1 VRLFFCVAFCMLAAA
16 CASPEPAVV
25 SAPAP
30 GSAGASSSAPASAG
44 NPQSQSYAED
54 LMAYLGRLRTM
65 NEAALAGEAA
75 RMRRDA
81 SDLARVKAA
90 LALSLSSQADE
101 GDIIELVE
109 PVTRRSAAN
118 DVRAMAVLL
127 NTNAQER
134 RRLRQRAA
142 NAAGELREE
151 RKLAEAQKQRA
162 EQLQQKL
169 DALTDLERSLAS
181 REAQTR

>member
-1 VRLFFCVAFCMLAAA
+1 MRRIASLALCALAAA
-16 CASPEPAVV
+16 CASPGPAVV
-25 SAPAP
+25 STP
-30 GSAGASSSAPASAG
+30 APASAAG
-44 NPQSQSYAED
+44 TSTPNASSPSYAED
-54 LMAYLGRLRTM
+54 LMSYLGRLRTM

-90 LALSLSSQADE
+90 LAMTLSSQADE
-101 GDIIELVE
+101 AEIIELVD
-109 PVTRRSAAN
+109 PVARKQGAG
-118 DVRAMAVLL
+118 DVRAMAALL

-134 RRLRQRAA
+134 RRLKQRAA
-142 NAAGELREE
+142 STAGELRDE

-169 DALTDLERSLAS
+169 DALTELERSLAA

>member
-1 VRLFFCVAFCMLAAA
+1 MRRVASLALCALAAA

-25 SAPAP
+25 ST
-30 GSAGASSSAPASAG
+30 SAPASAASPSAP
-44 NPQSQSYAED
+44 NASSPSYAED

-90 LALSLSSQADE
+90 LAMTLSSQADE
-101 GDIIELVE
+101 AEIIELVD
-109 PVTRRSAAN
+109 PVARKQGAG
-118 DVRAMAVLL
+118 DVRAMAALL

-134 RRLRQRAA
+134 RRLKQRAA
-142 NAAGELREE
+142 SAAGELRDE

-169 DALTDLERSLAS
+169 DALTELERSLAA

>member
-1 VRLFFCVAFCMLAAA
+1 MRRVASFALCVLAAA

-25 SAPAP
+25 STTATTAGGAAP
-30 GSAGASSSAPASAG
+30 PATNA
-44 NPQSQSYAED
+44 QSQSYAED
-54 LMAYLGRLRTM
+54 LMAYLARLRTM

-90 LALSLSSQADE
+90 LAMSLSSQADDA
-101 GDIIELVE
+101 DIIELVE
-109 PVTRRSAAN
+109 PVARKQGAS
-118 DVRAMAVLL
+118 DVRAMAALL

-134 RRLRQRAA
+134 RRLKQRAA

>member
-1 VRLFFCVAFCMLAAA
+1 VRLVLSAMFCMLAAA

-25 SAPAP
+25 SAPAA
-30 GSAGASSSAPASAG
+30 GSGASSGASAPASSA
-44 NPQSQSYAED
+44 QSYAED
-54 LMAYLGRLRTM
+54 LLAYLGRLRTM

-109 PVTRRSAAN
+109 PVTRRSTAN

-127 NTNAQER
+127 NANAQER

-142 NAAGELREE
+142 NATGELREE
-151 RKLAEAQKQRA
+151 RKLAEAHKQRA

-169 DALTDLERSLAS
+169 DALTDLERSLAA
-181 REAQTR
+181 REAQAR

>member
-1 VRLFFCVAFCMLAAA
+1 VRRIASLALCALAAA
-16 CASPEPAVV
+16 CASPGPAVV
-25 SAPAP
+25 STPATAGAP
-30 GSAGASSSAPASAG
+30 GTSAPNAAS
-44 NPQSQSYAED
+44 PSYAED
-54 LMAYLGRLRTM
+54 LMSYLGRLRTM

-90 LALSLSSQADE
+90 LAMTLSSQADE
-101 GDIIELVE
+101 AEIIELVE
-109 PVTRRSAAN
+109 PVARKQGAG
-118 DVRAMAVLL
+118 DVRAMAALL

-134 RRLRQRAA
+134 RRLKQRAA
-142 NAAGELREE
+142 STAGELRDE

-169 DALTDLERSLAS
+169 DALTELERSLAA

>member
-1 VRLFFCVAFCMLAAA
+1 M
-16 CASPEPAVV
+16 S
-25 SAPAP
+25 
-30 GSAGASSSAPASAG
+30 
-44 NPQSQSYAED
+44 
-54 LMAYLGRLRTM
+54 YLGRLRTM

-90 LALSLSSQADE
+90 LAMTLSSQADE
-101 GDIIELVE
+101 AEIIELVE
-109 PVTRRSAAN
+109 PVARKQGAG
-118 DVRAMAVLL
+118 DVRAMAALL

-134 RRLRQRAA
+134 RRLKQRAA
-142 NAAGELREE
+142 SAAGELRDE

-169 DALTDLERSLAS
+169 DALTELERSLAA
-181 REAQTR
+181 REAQPR

>member
-1 VRLFFCVAFCMLAAA
+1 VRASLAVCTLAAA
-16 CASPEPAVV
+16 CATPEPAVV
-25 SAPAP
+25 STTPPAP
-30 GSAGASSSAPASAG
+30 GAAAAPAAA
-44 NPQSQSYAED
+44 NATSQSHAED
-54 LMAYLGRLRTM
+54 LMAYLARLRTM

-90 LALSLSSQADE
+90 LAMTLSAQADE

-109 PVTRRSAAN
+109 PVARKAGAS
-118 DVRAMAVLL
+118 DVRAMAALL
-127 NTNAQER
+127 NTNAHEK

-151 RKLAEAQKQRA
+151 RRLAEAQKQRA

-181 REAQTR
+181 REAQAR

>member
-1 VRLFFCVAFCMLAAA
+1 MRRAAGLALCALAAA
-16 CASPEPAVV
+16 CASPEPASV
-25 SAPAP
+25 SSPATP
-30 GSAGASSSAPASAG
+30 GSASSPATSAP
-44 NPQSQSYAED
+44 SYAED
-54 LMAYLGRLRTM
+54 LMAYLARLRTM

-90 LALSLSSQADE
+90 LAMSLSSQADE
-101 GDIIELVE
+101 AEIIELVE
-109 PVTRRSAAN
+109 PVTRKQGAS
-118 DVRAMAVLL
+118 DVRAMAALL

-134 RRLRQRAA
+134 RRLKQRAA

-169 DALTDLERSLAS
+169 DALTDLERSLAT

>member
-1 VRLFFCVAFCMLAAA
+1 MRRIACVALCALVAA

-25 SAPAP
+25 TTPAP
-30 GSAGASSSAPASAG
+30 GIAAAVPAANAP
-44 NPQSQSYAED
+44 SQSYAED

-90 LALSLSSQADE
+90 LALTLSSQADE

-109 PVTRRSAAN
+109 PVTRKPGSG

-127 NTNAQER
+127 NANAQER
-134 RRLRQRAA
+134 KRLKQRAA
-142 NAAGELREE
+142 SAAGELREE
-151 RKLAEAQKQRA
+151 RKVAEAQKQRA

-181 REAQTR
+181 REAQPR

>member
-1 VRLFFCVAFCMLAAA
+1 MFCMLAAA

-25 SAPAP
+25 SAPAA
-30 GSAGASSSAPASAG
+30 GSGASPGASAPASSA
-44 NPQSQSYAED
+44 QSYAED
-54 LMAYLGRLRTM
+54 LLAYLGRLRTM

-142 NAAGELREE
+142 NATGELREE
-151 RKLAEAQKQRA
+151 RKLAEAHKQRA

-169 DALTDLERSLAS
+169 DALTDLERSLAA
-181 REAQTR
+181 REAQAR

>member
-1 VRLFFCVAFCMLAAA
+1 MRRIASLALCALAAA
-16 CASPEPAVV
+16 CASPGPAVV
-25 SAPAP
+25 STPAPATA
-30 GSAGASSSAPASAG
+30 GSTSTPNAASP
-44 NPQSQSYAED
+44 SYAED
-54 LMAYLGRLRTM
+54 LMSYLGRLRTM

-90 LALSLSSQADE
+90 LAMTLSSQADE
-101 GDIIELVE
+101 AEIIELVD
-109 PVTRRSAAN
+109 PVARKQGAG
-118 DVRAMAVLL
+118 DVRAMAALL

-134 RRLRQRAA
+134 RRLKQRAA
-142 NAAGELREE
+142 SAAGELRDE

-169 DALTDLERSLAS
+169 DALTELERSLAA

>member
-1 VRLFFCVAFCMLAAA
+1 MRRIACLALCAFAAA

-25 SAPAP
+25 STP
-30 GSAGASSSAPASAG
+30 GQASAAGTPTSNASSP
-44 NPQSQSYAED
+44 SYAED
-54 LMAYLGRLRTM
+54 LMSYLGRLRTM

-90 LALSLSSQADE
+90 LAMTLSSQADE
-101 GDIIELVE
+101 AEIIELVE
-109 PVTRRSAAN
+109 PVARKQGAG
-118 DVRAMAVLL
+118 DVRAMAALL

-134 RRLRQRAA
+134 RRLKQRAA
-142 NAAGELREE
+142 SAAGELRDE

-169 DALTDLERSLAS
+169 DALTELEKSLAQ
-181 REAQTR
+181 RETPPR

>member
-1 VRLFFCVAFCMLAAA
+1 VRLFLCAVFCMLAAA
-16 CASPEPAVV
+16 CAAPEPAAV
-25 SAPAP
+25 SAAAP
-30 GSAGASSSAPASAG
+30 VNSSAPASASASAG
-44 NPQSQSYAED
+44 SAQSYAED

-90 LALSLSSQADE
+90 LALSLSSQGDE

-109 PVTRRSAAN
+109 PVTRRSTAS

-127 NTNAQER
+127 NANAQER

-142 NAAGELREE
+142 NATGELREE
-151 RKLAEAQKQRA
+151 RKLAEAHKQRA

-169 DALTDLERSLAS
+169 DALTDLERSLAA
-181 REAQTR
+181 REAQAR